1 MLFLAAKQEAF
12 EEANRLK
19 NQFRALDDD
28 EIEFLDELRGREREE
43 EARFR
48 KETAEGL
55 DAFRKH
61 REEMEKKKREEE
73 AQHDVV
79 EEVKEDEWKVG
90 RKRKAGKEKTGGLG
104 IKLRKMSSIDSTRG
118 VDGAGKEKAKANE
131 ATPTSSGDKEVQSQE
146 PKPPSPQQTNGEAE
160 VEDQDSKNDG
170 LTDESICAG
179 NLKDDGGPSTSA
191 PAIKSGPRLV
201 SYGSDEDDEW

>member
-28 EIEFLDELRGREREE
+28 EIEFLDELRGRERED
-43 EARFR
+43 EARVK

-73 AQHDVV
+73 AQHDIV
-79 EEVKEDEWKVG
+79 EEVQEDEWKVG

-104 IKLRKMSSIDSTRG
+104 IKLRKMSSVNSTRG
-118 VDGAGKEKAKANE
+118 ADETSMENTKGNE
-131 ATPTSSGDKEVQSQE
+131 ATPSNGGDKEVQSQE
-146 PKPPSPQQTNGEAE
+146 SKPPSPQQTNGEAK
-160 VEDQDSKNDG
+160 VEDQETKNYG
-170 LTDESICAG
+170 MTDESICAG
-179 NLKDDGGPSTSA
+179 NLKDDGGPSTLA
-191 PAIKSGPRLV
+191 PAIKSGPGLV
-201 SYGSDEDDEW
+201 SYESDEDDEW